1 MKIKKVLLVTPYFA
15 PQTHAAMFRVYKL
28 ARYLPKLGYQ
38 VHVLTV
44 DTNYLYNEDDSL
56 LKQLPEGVVIHTAKY
71 TEPTLRGLRMKFGGE
86 DRTFAGLKGKAVI
99 NASQSNEPN
108 HPNFAM
114 GNRKDSLVQ
123 RIKRWW
129 ANRPD
134 RYWTWY
140 KHAFEKAKSIIQTY
154 NIDLVYTTT
163 APYTTLRLGQA
174 LQSELGIKWVA
185 DYRDPL
191 GYSERFSQLGVQV
204 QEQERRIVKA
214 AMRKADHVIGLA
226 RSYEYIFSD
235 LYQLP
240 SSRFTFIPTGADD
253 AYIEAA
259 YDKLEKRKSDDIT
272 VLFVGEFLDEYD
284 SNHIFRALDQAGLQL
299 DGRLKLKVIGRRE
312 VNQHRV
318 ERLLNSACCDYLK
331 LHCEFIDHIP
341 QAQLYEDIAAAQACL
356 LIPGNSLWWTN
367 FAKMVDYIALQKTV
381 IADVPLISEARLELT
396 KAGLGVFLGGDLIED
411 TTELL
416 KILERPNRRVN
427 KQYCRLYLAS
437 SQVASFATVFE
448 KQIEQVSR

>member
-71 TEPTLRGLRMKFGGE
+71 TEPTLRGLKMKLGGE
-86 DRTFAGLKGKAVI
+86 DRTFAALKRKAADDSAQG
-99 NASQSNEPN
+99 NAPSSPN
-108 HPNFAM
+108 PM
-114 GNRKDSLVQ
+114 GSSHKRGLVQ
-123 RIKRWW
+123 RLKLWM

-140 KHAFEKAKSIIQTY
+140 KHALAKATSVIQTH
-154 NIDLVYTTT
+154 NIDVVYTTT
-163 APYTTLRLGQA
+163 APYTTLRLGMA
-174 LQSELGIKWVA
+174 LQSELGVKWVA

-191 GYSERFSQLGVQV
+191 GYSERFSQPGAKVQA
-204 QEQERRIVKA
+204 EEKRIVKA
-214 AMRKADHVIGLA
+214 AMRKADHVVGLA

-235 LYQLP
+235 LYQL
-240 SSRFTFIPTGADD
+240 SSNRFTFIPTGADD

-259 YDKLEKRKSDDIT
+259 HAKLAERSTTDIT

-284 SNHIFRALDQAGLQL
+284 SNHVFRALDQAGLQL

-341 QAQLYEDIAAAQACL
+341 QAQLYEEIAAAQACL

-367 FAKMVDYIALQKTV
+367 FAKLVDYIALQKTV

-416 KILERPNRRVN
+416 KILERPNQRVN
-427 KQYCRLYLAS
+427 KNYCQLYLAS
-437 SQVASFATVFE
+437 SQVAAFAKVFDQQLE
-448 KQIEQVSR
+448 HVGR